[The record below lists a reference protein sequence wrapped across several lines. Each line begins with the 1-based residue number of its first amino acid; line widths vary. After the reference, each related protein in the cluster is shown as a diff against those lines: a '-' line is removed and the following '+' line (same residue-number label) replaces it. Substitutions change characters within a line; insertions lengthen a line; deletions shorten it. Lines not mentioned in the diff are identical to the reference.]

1 MSVSILQ
8 SISHV
13 NSLSTGGTFSTG
25 SLTPGSFIVVAL
37 IPSNTS
43 TSGTCSDNLNGAY
56 TPAVFQS
63 VAGGV
68 PGVRLLYALNT
79 HSGAVTVTYGG
90 MTNQSGGVLFAE
102 LSAPGLTTL
111 DTTAVGTNGGV
122 GTVSVTS
129 GLFTTAQ
136 PHELLIACG
145 TENGSSSAYTSI
157 TNYTTAVNAAMA
169 LTWSGILGFKE
180 VQTIQSGATATAN
193 FPSTIKQSIVV
204 ATFVLPNP
212 VTTNWLSGQR
222 EFINKHNR

>member
-8 SISHV
+8 NISHS
-13 NSLSTGGTFSTG
+13 NTLSTGGTFATG
-25 SLTPGSFIVVAL
+25 SLTPGSFIIVAL
-37 IPSNTS
+37 IAALTS
-43 TSGTCSDNLNGAY
+43 TSGTCSDNLNGSY
-56 TPAVFQS
+56 TPAVFES
-63 VAGGV
+63 VGGGA

-90 MTNQSGGVLFAE
+90 MVNQSGGVLFAE
-102 LSAPGLTTL
+102 LSASGLTAL
-111 DTTAVGTNGGV
+111 DTTAVGTNGGT

-129 GLFTTAQ
+129 GPFTTAQ
-136 PHELLIACG
+136 AHELLIACG
-145 TENGSSSAYTSI
+145 IENGSSSAYTSI

-169 LTWSGILGFKE
+169 TTWSGILGFKE

-193 FPSTIKQSIVV
+193 FPSTIKQSVVV
-204 ATFVLPNP
+204 ATFVLPSP